1 MQQADKANGWLGW
14 LKLRLAQASDTEPEQ
29 AIKIRLPISIAM
41 LIYFCL
47 PWQSELAFQQHIFSL
62 PSLMGMTYFTS
73 ALLIAAAL
81 LINPAPSPT
90 RRILGTLADLG
101 SLSIVMFMSADKSVF
116 LFVFYLW
123 VILGNGFRYGITYLY
138 IAFFIGIVGFSF
150 AISFGEYW
158 QHPQHK
164 PFGLSLLFLLVL
176 IPLYSAF
183 LITKLH
189 AAIATAKQANEA
201 KSRFLANMSHEL
213 RTPLNGV
220 IGVADLLSETQLN
233 HRQRDFVS
241 IMRASAHTLL
251 GLIENVLDIAKIE
264 AGKILIRSEYFDL
277 HRLVHGVIAMQIPM
291 GDAKGLRVSC
301 YIDPTL
307 PYSLEGD
314 PQHLRQVLINLV
326 GNGIKFTDSGS
337 VKLLVVPAAKQSA
350 KALSIRF
357 EITDTGIGIP
367 EEAQNTI
374 FNDFTQVASSGQ
386 RNVGGTG
393 LGTTIAKELVELMD
407 GHIGFDSKLGDGT
420 TFWFELPF
428 KPLDTD
434 NTQLAET
441 PMLIL
446 SSQAIQQ
453 QLTPTLNG
461 WQIQYQYVDTTAKA
475 FAELMRLSDSESA
488 YDSLMI
494 DQACMQDI
502 NPQQFASMIHAEPL
516 LAHLSLILIN
526 PTQQSRQDPRLR
538 EHFVSIVHD
547 INAKPQLFNAIHA
560 AQSSHYVQD
569 EKVTSLAQHYA
580 AQSHARPLR
589 ILIAEDNKVNQQILA
604 GILEHA
610 GHQIHV
616 AETGEKAL
624 DMLTEN
630 LHELDMLIV
639 DMNMPDYS
647 GTEVVRVMRYMD
659 TQFHLPVIMLTAD
672 ATPEAHKRSLEA
684 GADVFLTKPIDS
696 RGLLESIANLSKTQV
711 PQQIKKALPAASS
724 ASATSEWFD
733 AQVIQDLSQ
742 LGSDNKFLTAL
753 IDGFAM
759 DGHKHLQIIHS
770 AFENKDFMSLRESLH
785 ALKGSAAEMGAK
797 PLTELCKQA
806 EQLKP
811 SDINHNDSHKY
822 YTELADTFTQ
832 TVDALKAASASLNVG
847 FNQQS

>member
-1 MQQADKANGWLGW
+1 MQQADNASGWLGW
-14 LKLRLAQASDTEPEQ
+14 LKSRLAQTGDTEPEQ
-29 AIKIRLPISIAM
+29 AIKIRLSIG
-41 LIYFCL
+41 LGIIVYFCL
-47 PWQSELAFQQHIFSL
+47 PWRDEQTFLENLLSL
-62 PSLMGMTYFTS
+62 PSLTTLLYYCLALGIAIAIIIKPKPSPIRRIFGTLIDLS
-73 ALLIAAAL
+73 ALSVLMYFA
-81 LINPAPSPT
+81 
-90 RRILGTLADLG
+90 GEE
-101 SLSIVMFMSADKSVF
+101 SVF
-116 LFVFYLW
+116 LFVMYLW
-123 VILGNGFRYGITYLY
+123 VILGNGFRYGVQYLY
-138 IAFFIGIVGFSF
+138 IALAIGILGFTV
-150 AISFGEYW
+150 AVLGGEYW
-158 QHPQHK
+158 QHPQHE
-164 PFGLSLLFLLVL
+164 PFGFSLLFLLVL

-264 AGKILIRSEYFDL
+264 AGKILIRNEHFDL

-291 GDAKGLRVSC
+291 GEAKGLRVSC

-326 GNGIKFTDSGS
+326 GNGIKFTDSGG
-337 VKLLVVPAAKQSA
+337 VKLLVVPAVKQSG
-350 KALSIRF
+350 KTLSIRF

-367 EEAQNTI
+367 EEAQTTI

-428 KPLDTD
+428 KPLNTD

-461 WQIQYQYVDTTAKA
+461 WQIQYQYVDSTAKA
-475 FAELMRLSDSESA
+475 FAELMRLSDSDSA
-488 YDSLMI
+488 YDSLII

-516 LAHLSLILIN
+516 LAHLSLILVN

-580 AQSHARPLR
+580 AQSHARPLK

-610 GHQIHV
+610 GHQTRL
-616 AETGEKAL
+616 AESGEQAL
-624 DMLTEN
+624 DILTDD
-630 LHELDMLIV
+630 LYDIDLLIV

-647 GTEVVRVMRYMD
+647 GPEVIRAMRYMD
-659 TQFHLPVIMLTAD
+659 TNLNLPVIMLTAD
-672 ATPEAHKRSLEA
+672 ATPEAHKRSIDA

-696 RGLLESIANLSKTQV
+696 RVLLETIAKLT
-711 PQQIKKALPAASS
+711 ASS
-724 ASATSEWFD
+724 PQTKLEQTVSEPANRNQDWLD
-733 AQVIQDLSQ
+733 MQTLEDLSQ
-742 LGSDNKFLTAL
+742 LGGGHEFLDQLIAGFISDGEKH
-753 IDGFAM
+753 IDNIARAASNDYLVF
-759 DGHKHLQIIHS
+759 
-770 AFENKDFMSLRESLH
+770 RESLH
-785 ALKGSAAEMGAK
+785 ALKGSAAEMGAYRI
-797 PLTELCKQA
+797 TELCRQA
-806 EQLKP
+806 ENLKP
-811 SDINHNDSHKY
+811 QQLNEPE
-822 YTELADTFTQ
+822 TEKLVQSLLASFEQ
-832 TVDALKAASASLNVG
+832 TVQILNSTAFKKRSG
-847 FNQQS
+847 AE

>member
-1 MQQADKANGWLGW
+1 MHRSEKQISWFDR
-14 LKLRLAQASDTEPEQ
+14 LKSRLAQTGDSEPEQ

-41 LIYFCL
+41 LVYFCL
-47 PWQSELAFQQHIFSL
+47 PWQSELTFFQHIFTV
-62 PSLMGMTYFTS
+62 PSLVGIAYFSS
-73 ALLIAAAL
+73 ALFIAIAL
-81 LINPAPSPT
+81 LINPVPSPT
-90 RRILGTLADLG
+90 RRVLGMFADLG
-101 SLSIVMFMSADKSVF
+101 SLSVVMFMAGDKSVF

-123 VILGNGFRYGITYLY
+123 VILGNGFRYGIFYLY
-138 IAFFIGIVGFSF
+138 AAFIIGIVGFIS

-164 PFGLSLLFLLVL
+164 PFGLSLLFLLIL

-251 GLIENVLDIAKIE
+251 SLIENVLDIAKIE
-264 AGKILIRSEYFDL
+264 AGKILISSEPFDL
-277 HRLVHGVIAMQIPM
+277 HRLVHGVMAMQIPM
-291 GDAKGLRVSC
+291 GETKGLRVSC
-301 YIDPTL
+301 YIDPSL

-314 PQHLRQVLINLV
+314 PQHLRQVLINLL

-337 VKLLVVPAAKQSA
+337 VKLQVMPAAKQTD
-350 KALSIRF
+350 KTLQIRF
-357 EITDTGIGIP
+357 EIIDTGIGIP
-367 EEAQNTI
+367 KDAQQSV
-374 FNDFTQVASSGQ
+374 FNDFTQVTGGGQ
-386 RNVGGTG
+386 RNAGGTG
-393 LGTTIAKELVELMD
+393 LGTTIAKELIELMK
-407 GHIGFDSKLGDGT
+407 GHIGLESEVGKGT

-428 KPLDTD
+428 KPVATD

-446 SSQAIQQ
+446 SSETIQQ
-453 QLTPTLNG
+453 QLAETLAG
-461 WQIQYQYVDTTAKA
+461 WKIQYQHVTSTAKA
-475 FAELMRLSDSESA
+475 FAELMRLADSDSA
-488 YDSLMI
+488 YDTLMI
-494 DQACMQDI
+494 DQQCMQDI
-502 NPQQFASMIHAEPL
+502 NPQQFASMIHAEPQ

-526 PTQQSRQDPRLR
+526 PSEQSRRDPKLR
-538 EHFVSIVHD
+538 EHFVCIIHD

-569 EKVTSLAQHYA
+569 EKVVTLAQHYA

-610 GHQIHV
+610 GHQTYV

-624 DMLTEN
+624 DMLTES

-647 GTEVVRVMRYMD
+647 GTEVVRAMRYFD
-659 TQFHLPVIMLTAD
+659 TQIHLPVIMLTAD
-672 ATPEAHKRSLEA
+672 ATPEAQKRSLDA
-684 GADVFLTKPIDS
+684 GADVFLTKPINS
-696 RGLLESIANLSKTQV
+696 RGLLEAIAKLAKIESPKPINYAPTISNPLDT
-711 PQQIKKALPAASS
+711 S
-724 ASATSEWFD
+724 AWFD
-733 AQVIQDLSQ
+733 SQTIQDLSM
-742 LGSDNKFLTAL
+742 LGNDNNFLTSL
-753 IDGFAM
+753 IDGFEK
-759 DGHKHLQIIHS
+759 DGQKHIQIIQTAVENDDYI
-770 AFENKDFMSLRESLH
+770 AFRESLH

-797 PLTELCKQA
+797 PLTELCRKAELLKRNQIATGEGQHYSKQLSQTF
-806 EQLKP
+806 EQTVKALK
-811 SDINHNDSHKY
+811 SV
-822 YTELADTFTQ
+822 TLADNE
-832 TVDALKAASASLNVG
+832 D
-847 FNQQS
+847 FNQHQ